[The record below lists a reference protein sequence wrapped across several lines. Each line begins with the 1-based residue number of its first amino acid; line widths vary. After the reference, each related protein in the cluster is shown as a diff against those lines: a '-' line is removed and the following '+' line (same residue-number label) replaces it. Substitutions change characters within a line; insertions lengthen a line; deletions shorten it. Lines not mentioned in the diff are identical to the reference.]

1 MREVGRCVT
10 VVCDQRA
17 ASRKESKLP
26 YKPYMDCTNTCILPM
41 AGRGLRSWRRTGR
54 PRSSSERQ
62 EDMNPDHLIMAALF
76 ALLLIYGPNKLTQ
89 LGNAL
94 GKTVKN
100 VRDGMDGV
108 GDDETAIAQ
117 DSATDADRQ

>member
-1 MREVGRCVT
+1 
-10 VVCDQRA
+10 
-17 ASRKESKLP
+17 
-26 YKPYMDCTNTCILPM
+26 M

-54 PRSSSERQ
+54 PMSSSERQ

>member
-1 MREVGRCVT
+1 M
-10 VVCDQRA
+10 
-17 ASRKESKLP
+17 
-26 YKPYMDCTNTCILPM
+26 
-41 AGRGLRSWRRTGR
+41 
-54 PRSSSERQ
+54 SSSERQ

-76 ALLLIYGPNKLTQ
+76 ALLLIYGPNKLPQ

-108 GDDETAIAQ
+108 GDDEAAIVR
-117 DSATDADRQ
+117 DSTTDADRQ

>member
-1 MREVGRCVT
+1 MRDTGGCVA

-17 ASRKESKLP
+17 ACCKESKLP

-41 AGRGLRSWRRTGR
+41 AGRGLLSWRRTGR
-54 PRSSSERQ
+54 PMSSSERQ

-76 ALLLIYGPNKLTQ
+76 ALLLIYGPNKLPQ

-108 GDDETAIAQ
+108 GDDEAAIVR
-117 DSATDADRQ
+117 DSTTDADRQ

>member
-1 MREVGRCVT
+1 M
-10 VVCDQRA
+10 A
-17 ASRKESKLP
+17 AL
-26 YKPYMDCTNTCILPM
+26 
-41 AGRGLRSWRRTGR
+41 GLRSWGRTGR

-76 ALLLIYGPNKLTQ
+76 ALLLIYGPNKLPQ

-108 GDDETAIAQ
+108 GDDETAIVH
-117 DSATDADRQ
+117 DSVADADRQ